1 MLAGTRRSNK
11 LNGLGY
17 SPQQNYSKSLVAST
31 RKNHAQS
38 YFNKHHAPN
47 RYCRY
52 RANHAGVSYNAVGMT
67 RARYEKI
74 NNRSDYT
81 TLHDTQNVYRRFK
94 YGITIQP
101 KDFKAMW
108 VPKSQPI
115 RLKAIWV
122 PKTSPWFRRIVLTAH
137 ILNGFLTAAVQD
149 IWVDRSS
156 SSTIWLNKMVRSS
169 LAITPKQEL

>member
-1 MLAGTRRSNK
+1 MLTGTRRSHN

-17 SPQQNYSKSLVAST
+17 SPQQNIFRSHNAST
-31 RKNHAQS
+31 SKNNFSNHV
-38 YFNKHHAPN
+38 YKKHPQYNNRHAPN

-52 RANHAGVSYNAVGMT
+52 RANHARVSYNAVGMT
-67 RARYEKI
+67 RVRYEKI

-81 TLHDTQNVYRRFK
+81 TLHDTQNAYRRFR

-108 VPKSQPI
+108 VPKSKPI

-122 PKTSPWFRRIVLTAH
+122 PKNSP
-137 ILNGFLTAAVQD
+137 
-149 IWVDRSS
+149 
-156 SSTIWLNKMVRSS
+156 
-169 LAITPKQEL
+169 

>member
-1 MLAGTRRSNK
+1 MLAGTRRSHN

-17 SPQQNYSKSLVAST
+17 SPQQNYSRSHVVST

-52 RANHAGVSYNAVGMT
+52 RANHAGVNNNAVGMT
-67 RARYEKI
+67 RARYKII

-81 TLHDTQNVYRRFK
+81 ILHDTQNAYRRFR

-101 KDFKAMW
+101 KDFKA
-108 VPKSQPI
+108 
-115 RLKAIWV
+115 
-122 PKTSPWFRRIVLTAH
+122 FC
-137 ILNGFLTAAVQD
+137 GFLNQNPLGLRPFGLLKTLLD
-149 IWVDRSS
+149 
-156 SSTIWLNKMVRSS
+156 
-169 LAITPKQEL
+169 LAGKS

>member
-1 MLAGTRRSNK
+1 MLAGTRRSHN

-17 SPQQNYSKSLVAST
+17 SPQQNNSRSHAAST
-31 RKNHAQS
+31 SKNHVHS

-47 RYCRY
+47 RYYRY
-52 RANHAGVSYNAVGMT
+52 KANHVGISYNVVGMT
-67 RARYEKI
+67 RTRYEKI

-81 TLHDTQNVYRRFK
+81 ILHDTQNAYRRFR

-108 VPKSQPI
+108 VPKSKPI

-122 PKTSPWFRRIVLTAH
+122 PKNSH
-137 ILNGFLTAAVQD
+137 
-149 IWVDRSS
+149 
-156 SSTIWLNKMVRSS
+156 
-169 LAITPKQEL
+169 

>member
-1 MLAGTRRSNK
+1 MKKLFEKFQFSQKSLDNMLAGTRRSHN

-17 SPQQNYSKSLVAST
+17 SPQQNYSRSHVAST
-31 RKNHAQS
+31 SKNHAHS

-47 RYCRY
+47 RYYRY
-52 RANHAGVSYNAVGMT
+52 KANHAGVSYNAVGMT

-81 TLHDTQNVYRRFK
+81 LLHDTQNAYRRFR

-108 VPKSQPI
+108 VPKSKSI

-122 PKTSPWFRRIVLTAH
+122 PKNSP
-137 ILNGFLTAAVQD
+137 
-149 IWVDRSS
+149 
-156 SSTIWLNKMVRSS
+156 
-169 LAITPKQEL
+169 

>member
-1 MLAGTRRSNK
+1 MLAGIRRSHN
-11 LNGLGY
+11 LNALGY
-17 SPQQNYSKSLVAST
+17 SPQQNNFRSHTAST
-31 RKNHAQS
+31 SKNNFQNNAYSH
-38 YFNKHHAPN
+38 FNKRHAPN
-47 RYCRY
+47 RYYRY
-52 RANHAGVSYNAVGMT
+52 KANHAGISYNAVGMT

-81 TLHDTQNVYRRFK
+81 ILHDTQNAYRRFR

-122 PKTSPWFRRIVLTAH
+122 LKTSP
-137 ILNGFLTAAVQD
+137 
-149 IWVDRSS
+149 
-156 SSTIWLNKMVRSS
+156 
-169 LAITPKQEL
+169 

>member
-1 MLAGTRRSNK
+1 MLAGTRRSHN

-17 SPQQNYSKSLVAST
+17 SPHRNNSRFHAAST
-31 RKNHAQS
+31 NKNNHAYHHS
-38 YFNKHHAPN
+38 KEYHAPN
-47 RYCRY
+47 RYYRY
-52 RANHAGVSYNAVGMT
+52 KVNHAGISYNAVGMT

-81 TLHDTQNVYRRFK
+81 ILHDTQNAYRRFR

-108 VPKSQPI
+108 VPKSKSI

-122 PKTSPWFRRIVLTAH
+122 PKNSP
-137 ILNGFLTAAVQD
+137 
-149 IWVDRSS
+149 
-156 SSTIWLNKMVRSS
+156 
-169 LAITPKQEL
+169 

>member
-1 MLAGTRRSNK
+1 MLAGTRRSHN

-17 SPQQNYSKSLVAST
+17 SPQQNYSRSHVAST
-31 RKNHAQS
+31 SKNHTHS
-38 YFNKHHAPN
+38 YFNKYQAPN
-47 RYCRY
+47 RYYRY
-52 RANHAGVSYNAVGMT
+52 KANHAGVSYNAVGMT

-81 TLHDTQNVYRRFK
+81 ILHNTQNAYHRFR

-108 VPKSQPI
+108 VPKSKLI

-122 PKTSPWFRRIVLTAH
+122 PKNSP
-137 ILNGFLTAAVQD
+137 
-149 IWVDRSS
+149 
-156 SSTIWLNKMVRSS
+156 
-169 LAITPKQEL
+169 

>member
-1 MLAGTRRSNK
+1 MLAGTRRSHN

-17 SPQQNYSKSLVAST
+17 SPHQNNSRSHVAST
-31 RKNHAQS
+31 SKNHAHS
-38 YFNKHHAPN
+38 YKHHAPN
-47 RYCRY
+47 RYYRY
-52 RANHAGVSYNAVGMT
+52 RANHAGVSYNAVVMT

-81 TLHDTQNVYRRFK
+81 ILHDTQNAYGRFR

-108 VPKSQPI
+108 VPKSKLI

-122 PKTSPWFRRIVLTAH
+122 PKNSPWSCMKVLIAH
-137 ILNGFLTAAVQD
+137 ILNGFLIVAVQD
-149 IWVDRSS
+149 IWVERSS
-156 SSTIWLNKMVRSS
+156 SSTMWPNKILVRSP
-169 LAITPKQEL
+169 LAIIPEQEL